1 MFLNMTITYSSLG
14 TKYFEK
20 HRPPEQW
27 HDIDTESKNSLR
39 SIAWNPLGTLIAAG
53 SADRTL
59 RV

>member
-1 MFLNMTITYSSLG
+1 VY
-14 TKYFEK
+14 EK
-20 HRPPEQW
+20 SADHVIIRS
-27 HDIDTESKNSLR
+27 IR